1 MLNISELV
9 NQFVDKNHKRQIFD
23 ERRAVALWSQVNN
36 EIVTKATRSINIQNG
51 VLLVRMDNAALRFE
65 LSIIRADIIKRLNEE
80 LGNNVVKDI
89 VIQ

>member
-9 NQFVDKNHKRQIFD
+9 NQFVEENHKRQIFD

-36 EIVTKATRSINIQNG
+36 ELVARATRSINIQNG